1 MPHHRKRLCAA
12 IVKQTKILVLN
23 QRTEEE
29 EGALGLV
36 RAISVVLLAARSTVK
51 LDLPSEST
59 GPDDN
64 RDNRDEGQTEE
75 SARAPSE
82 VGTIE
87 DEETDHQG
95 ANDGT
100 DTFESS
106 IQRTYRN
113 DVGQGQR
120 PRETKG
126 NAHELDRQSKTH

>member
-1 MPHHRKRLCAA
+1 VCALSSSKRNFFF
-12 IVKQTKILVLN
+12 LVLK

-36 RAISVVLLAARSTVK
+36 RAISVVLLAARGTVE

-64 RDNRDEGQTEE
+64 RHNRDEGQTEE
-75 SARAPSE
+75 SARSPSK

-87 DEETDHQG
+87 DKETDHKG
-95 ANDGT
+95 AHNGT
-100 DTFESS
+100 DAFESS

-113 DVGQGQR
+113 DVGQGSR
-120 PRETKG
+120 PRKFGRDQRKNT
-126 NAHELDRQSKTH
+126 HELDRQSKTH